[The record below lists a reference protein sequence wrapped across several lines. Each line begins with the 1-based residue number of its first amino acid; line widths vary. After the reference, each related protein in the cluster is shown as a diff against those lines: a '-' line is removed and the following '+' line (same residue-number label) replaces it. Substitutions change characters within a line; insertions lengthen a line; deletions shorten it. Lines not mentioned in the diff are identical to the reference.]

1 MDIRETKKFLRRYES
16 NQIRVEHMQNELDEK
31 RERLD
36 NISSSRLTGM
46 PREGI
51 PVTKEDLIADI
62 DILERRLAKI
72 IAKGRIL
79 KEELLFVIDDV
90 GDPKLCR
97 VLELYYID
105 FLTLEKIAEKMNY
118 SYRHIQTLYQQAL
131 NSIIPPNKVTSGLSI
146 TNQTADA

>member
-16 NQIRVEHMQNELDEK
+16 NQVRVEHMQNELDEK

-36 NISSSRLTGM
+36 SISSSRLTGM
-46 PREGI
+46 PRGGI

-62 DILERRLAKI
+62 DILERRLAKM

-90 GDPKLCR
+90 GDPLLSK

-105 FLTLEKIAEKMNY
+105 FLTIEEIAEKMNY
-118 SYRHIQTLYQQAL
+118 THRHMCTILLNATKAIVLPDTVIGSPETTQT
-131 NSIIPPNKVTSGLSI
+131 TE
-146 TNQTADA
+146 T